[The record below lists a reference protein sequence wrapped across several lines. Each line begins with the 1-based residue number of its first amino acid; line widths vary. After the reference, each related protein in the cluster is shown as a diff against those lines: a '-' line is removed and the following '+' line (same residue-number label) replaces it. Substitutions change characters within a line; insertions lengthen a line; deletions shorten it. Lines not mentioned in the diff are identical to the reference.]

1 LFWNAVH
8 EKKKPLA
15 RPGTPVIVCVLV
27 YVGRVRLAAGEG
39 SATIVEMT
47 VVTMHVVI
55 FVGTTVAP
63 NFPWLL
69 LAASP
74 PGRKRCVY

>member
-1 LFWNAVH
+1 
-8 EKKKPLA
+8 
-15 RPGTPVIVCVLV
+15 VIVCVLV
-27 YVGRVRLAAGEG
+27 YVARVRLAAGEG

-69 LAASP
+69 LADFHSP
-74 PGRKRCVY
+74 PGRKRRVC